1 VNALAQWLI
10 LPAILLF
17 GWRRTL
23 SYLRY
28 YQQEEYNGQRFKA
41 WLRDNRA
48 YDTRGTVIL
57 VAGAVLTLILP
68 FGAAKFAASLFAAL
82 ALITLA
88 LGIEK
93 DPRTSGKKKLVMT
106 QRASKIAY
114 LAFGLF
120 AVCAVLAT
128 LVGCPTCHSTSWIG
142 NVFSALRALLV
153 GIIVVQ
159 LPPYLLL
166 AANALLWPAEKAL
179 QDRFVNDAKRIL
191 KEVNPF
197 VIGITGSYGKT
208 GAKAALGEILD
219 QTLGATF
226 WPKKSINTVLGIT
239 RTIRETMRPHHRYA
253 VMEMGAYNIGSIKRL
268 CDFTPPRAALVTA
281 VGIMHLE
288 RFGSP
293 ENVYVAK
300 SELAQALPPD
310 GILVCNGDSPNARR
324 MAQEHAAA
332 TTLLYGFDREA
343 GHLDCYASDI
353 TFDAQGTRCVIHWKG
368 QSFPARTR
376 LLGKPN
382 LSNMLGA
389 FTMACALGADPSYA
403 VACLA
408 NIEPVDNR
416 LVLDQSSQISFLRD
430 AYNSNPTG
438 FQAALEVLQ
447 SLPASR
453 RILMTPGMVELGD
466 QQFEHNKRLAKMA
479 AGICDLVLVVGT
491 VNRAAILAGLQDAGY
506 PADKTIVVDTRD
518 EGFSA
523 LESRATRGDIVL
535 LENDLGDTLEGKVR
549 F

>member
-1 VNALAQWLI
+1 
-10 LPAILLF
+10 
-17 GWRRTL
+17 
-23 SYLRY
+23 
-28 YQQEEYNGQRFKA
+28 
-41 WLRDNRA
+41 
-48 YDTRGTVIL
+48 
-57 VAGAVLTLILP
+57 
-68 FGAAKFAASLFAAL
+68 
-82 ALITLA
+82 
-88 LGIEK
+88 
-93 DPRTSGKKKLVMT
+93 
-106 QRASKIAY
+106 
-114 LAFGLF
+114 
-120 AVCAVLAT
+120 
-128 LVGCPTCHSTSWIG
+128 
-142 NVFSALRALLV
+142 
-153 GIIVVQ
+153 
-159 LPPYLLL
+159 
-166 AANALLWPAEKAL
+166 
-179 QDRFVNDAKRIL
+179 
-191 KEVNPF
+191 
-197 VIGITGSYGKT
+197 
-208 GAKAALGEILD
+208 
-219 QTLGATF
+219 
-226 WPKKSINTVLGIT
+226 
-239 RTIRETMRPHHRYA
+239 MRPHHRYA